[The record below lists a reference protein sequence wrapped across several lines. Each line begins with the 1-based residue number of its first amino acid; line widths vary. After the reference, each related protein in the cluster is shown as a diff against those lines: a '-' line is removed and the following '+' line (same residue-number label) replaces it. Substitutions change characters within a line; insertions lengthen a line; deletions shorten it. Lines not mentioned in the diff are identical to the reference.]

1 MSSLCLVFCRSVF
14 KQAAA
19 IEDTEGGCMQA
30 CMVKG
35 KKSTLK
41 SRRKQPRTHFIM
53 KDFLASSLRGAQHCE
68 DQLG

>member
-1 MSSLCLVFCRSVF
+1 MFHRSIF

-19 IEDTEGGCMQA
+19 TEDTEGGCMQA
-30 CMVKG
+30 CIVKG

-41 SRRKQPRTHFIM
+41 KQRKQPRTHFIM
-53 KDFLASSLRGAQHCE
+53 KDLLASPLRGAQCCE